1 MAAYAAKW
9 GRETDALRRIAMTV
23 DLCHTMTPFRIL
35 IASFLGYSCVRL
47 ANREDLSY
55 AEAWET
61 FRRGEE
67 RIRRTPLG
75 LVLPHPRG

>member
-1 MAAYAAKW
+1 
-9 GRETDALRRIAMTV
+9 
-23 DLCHTMTPFRIL
+23 MTPFRIL
-35 IASFLGYSCVRL
+35 IASFLGYSCLRL
-47 ANREDLSY
+47 AKREDLSY

-61 FRRGEE
+61 FRRGDD

>member
-1 MAAYAAKW
+1 LAAYAVTW
-9 GRETDALRRIAMTV
+9 GRERDPLRRIAMAV
-23 DLCHTMTPFRIL
+23 DLCQTITPFRIL
-35 IASFLGYSCVRL
+35 IASFLGYSCSRL

-67 RIRRTPLG
+67 RIRRTSLG
-75 LVLPHPRG
+75 LVLLHPRG